1 MIKAIFWDF
10 DGVIA
15 ESVNVKTEAFYNL
28 YLPYGIEIAEK
39 VRRHHLDN
47 GGMSRFENSA
57 ITKPDFWVSRNRWTK
72 RQSRNWPHISLNWY
86 WRA

>member
-47 GGMSRFENSA
+47 GGMSRFEKFRYYQTRLLGCCSCQR
-57 ITKPDFWVSRNRWTK
+57 PRF
-72 RQSRNWPHISLNWY
+72 
-86 WRA
+86 

>member
-39 VRRHHLDN
+39 VRRYLL
-47 GGMSRFENSA
+47 
-57 ITKPDFWVSRNRWTK
+57 VV
-72 RQSRNWPHISLNWY
+72 QLL
-86 WRA
+86 